1 MDNKT
6 SFSMKMFDLNCM
18 NIIKDNVGYP
28 FNMEHTL
35 VNSVVWMTSLSIPQ
49 ICGAFH
55 VLNKRAEFDKAWKK
69 YLLLYSYDHS
79 ALVREA
85 TVIEDH
91 VLSDAREYIDN
102 ISKGIYPY
110 PTYNFDWMK
119 FGFHLRDNGFILKN
133 KESDCDIRRL
143 HCSRKGAR

>member
-1 MDNKT
+1 MDNKIG
-6 SFSMKMFDLNCM
+6 FSVKMLDLNCM

-35 VNSVVWMTSLSIPQ
+35 VNSVVWMTSLCVYQ
-49 ICGAFH
+49 IRITFLI
-55 VLNKRAEFDKAWKK
+55 LNKRAEFDRDWKK
-69 YLLLYSYDHS
+69 YLLHSSYDHYML
-79 ALVREA
+79 AREVA
-85 TVIEDH
+85 EREEQI
-91 VLSDAREYIDN
+91 LSDTREYIDN

>member
-18 NIIKDNVGYP
+18 NNIKKSLRYP

-35 VNSVVWMTSLSIPQ
+35 VNSVVWMRSLCVPQ
-49 ICGAFH
+49 IHDVFY
-55 VLNKRAEFDKAWKK
+55 VLNKRAEFDRDWKR
-69 YLLLYSYDHS
+69 YLLLSGHS
-79 ALVREA
+79 ILAREIA
-85 TVIEDH
+85 EREERI
-91 VLSDAREYIDN
+91 LSDAREYIDN
-102 ISKGIYPY
+102 ISNGIYPY

-119 FGFHLRDNGFILKN
+119 FGFHLRDNGYILKN

>member
-6 SFSMKMFDLNCM
+6 GFSMKMFDLNCM
-18 NIIKDNVGYP
+18 NRIKDNVGYP

-35 VNSVVWMTSLSIPQ
+35 VNSVVWGTSLCVYQ
-49 ICGAFH
+49 IHVAF
-55 VLNKRAEFDKAWKK
+55 LILSKRAEFDRDWKK
-69 YLLLYSYDHS
+69 YLLLSGHS
-79 ALVREA
+79 TLALEIAEREER
-85 TVIEDH
+85 I
-91 VLSDAREYIDN
+91 LSDAREYIDN

-119 FGFHLRDNGFILKN
+119 FGFHLRDNGYILKN

>member
-6 SFSMKMFDLNCM
+6 SFSIKMFDLNCM
-18 NIIKDNVGYP
+18 NNIKESLRYP

-35 VNSVVWMTSLSIPQ
+35 VNSVVWMTSLCVPQ
-49 ICGAFH
+49 IHDAFS
-55 VLNKRAEFDKAWKK
+55 VLNKRAKFDKDWKK
-69 YLLLYSYDHS
+69 YLLLHSYDHS
-79 ALVREA
+79 ILAREV
-85 TVIEDH
+85 TVIEDRI
-91 VLSDAREYIDN
+91 LSDTREYIDN

-119 FGFHLRDNGFILKN
+119 FGFHLRDNGYILKN
-133 KESDCDIRRL
+133 KETDCDIKRL